1 MEFNTKIAIV
11 VADDLPVWQ
20 KLNVVAFLTSGVMGD
35 DDALLGEPYEDGS
48 AQTYNRLCVQP
59 MVILK
64 SPREKLNTYLAR
76 ANSRGTKAAVY
87 IEDMFATGHDGA
99 NRETVAAY
107 ATDALPLVGI
117 GLRADKKTTDKIFKG
132 AKLHD

>member
-35 DDALLGEPYEDGS
+35 DDALLGDPYEDGS

-64 SPREKLNTYLAR
+64 SPREKLNTYLA
-76 ANSRGTKAAVY
+76 
-87 IEDMFATGHDGA
+87 
-99 NRETVAAY
+99 ETVAAY